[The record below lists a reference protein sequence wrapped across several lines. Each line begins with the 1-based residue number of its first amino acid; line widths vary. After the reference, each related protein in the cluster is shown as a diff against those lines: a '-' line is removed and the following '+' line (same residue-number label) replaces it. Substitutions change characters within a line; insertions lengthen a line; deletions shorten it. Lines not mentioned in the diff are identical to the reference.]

1 MDGSAGACSCVT
13 VNQSDLFFLS
23 LSKEPILFVTVHN
36 PTPSTKYYPGYPLQ
50 KIDVQLSSSFQVER
64 FFLVDHDQNKN
75 HVSSRP
81 NVNTRTMLFP
91 RKILIH
97 FCLTN
102 LVIALPRIQV
112 SGVRRWL
119 QHIRG
124 GSEGG
129 EHPQYNNN
137 HGYQNYGDPSMQSD
151 PPGHSMPPPPDLPDL
166 PYGDTSMEPQ
176 SNYPGQQ
183 QRPPN
188 QPNNYPVPMNPYGP
202 TMPEQQ
208 QGISDPHL
216 PPPLPDSGANNPYQQ
231 QQQQQPMQP
240 PPESNTNWD
249 EPTKNGDADGGMD
262 LSGFDKEYILRGLA
276 RLYRK
281 KILPLELSSRY
292 GHFHSPPLSPSDF
305 DAPPTVL
312 LLGQY
317 SVGKTSFIKYL
328 LGRDFP
334 GIRVG
339 PEPTTD
345 RFTAVL
351 HGNQDKVIPGAA
363 LCSQTH
369 RPFTGLS
376 PFGNNFLSRME
387 GSELDAPILRNVT
400 LIDTPGILSGQKQRS
415 RNYDYEAVMK
425 WFAERADLIIIMF
438 DAHKLDISDE
448 LKRVMHLMIPHLDK
462 IRIVLNKAD
471 SISTQQLM
479 RVYGAL
485 MWQLGKVMNTPE
497 VARVYMG
504 SFWDG
509 PYQNTEQAELLQREE
524 MDLLQDIMA
533 LPQQAV
539 MRRINEMVKRAR
551 SVKVHAYIIHYLRK
565 QLPYTWG
572 KRDKQ
577 KRLIGRLESEFMA
590 AARRYGLPKGD
601 FPNVEPMRQ
610 ALNEI
615 KDLSE
620 FPKLDKRLVREM
632 DKVFSVEIPEL
643 LEKARNH

>member
-1 MDGSAGACSCVT
+1 MVLLFRPALVLFSLLLSQYASASPLDRFSRARR
-13 VNQSDLFFLS
+13 FL
-23 LSKEPILFVTVHN
+23 LNF
-36 PTPSTKYYPGYPLQ
+36 
-50 KIDVQLSSSFQVER
+50 
-64 FFLVDHDQNKN
+64 
-75 HVSSRP
+75 
-81 NVNTRTMLFP
+81 
-91 RKILIH
+91 
-97 FCLTN
+97 
-102 LVIALPRIQV
+102 
-112 SGVRRWL
+112 
-119 QHIRG
+119 RG
-124 GSEGG
+124 GSSGDENHDPYGGFSENPYYPPPAEG
-129 EHPQYNNN
+129 HQHDAPYDMNNGPVESSEVPN
-137 HGYQNYGDPSMQSD
+137 SGL
-151 PPGHSMPPPPDLPDL
+151 PPPDLPPDLPDL
-166 PYGDTSMEPQ
+166 PYGSAQ
-176 SNYPGQQ
+176 
-183 QRPPN
+183 
-188 QPNNYPVPMNPYGP
+188 
-202 TMPEQQ
+202 EQQ
-208 QGISDPHL
+208 QPDPYQGSYQTTPHQQHPHQQHQPVHPYGVPPQQL
-216 PPPLPDSGANNPYQQ
+216 QQQHAQGHPPPPLPNGGIPNQPFPQQ
-231 QQQQQPMQP
+231 QQGMQQPQP
-240 PPESNTNWD
+240 DEGSSWD
-249 EPTKNGDADGGMD
+249 DTTKNSDSGGDRGMD

-305 DAPPTVL
+305 DAPPMIL

-334 GIRVG
+334 GIRIG

-345 RFTAVL
+345 RFTTVL
-351 HGNQDKVIPGAA
+351 LGNQDKVIPGAA

-376 PFGNNFLSRME
+376 PFGNNFLSRFE
-387 GSELDAPILRNVT
+387 GAELDAPILRNVT
-400 LIDTPGILSGQKQRS
+400 LVDTPGILSGQKQRS

-448 LKRVMHLMIPHLDK
+448 LKRVMQLMIPHSDK

-485 MWQLGKVMNTPE
+485 MWQLGKVLNTPE

-509 PYQNTEQAELLQREE
+509 PYQNTDQSELLQREE
-524 MDLLQDIMA
+524 MDLLHDIIA

-632 DKVFSVEIPEL
+632 DKVFSVEIPDL
-643 LEKARNH
+643 LEKARHER